1 MAGGGCTQE
10 FDDEEEYYHVLKKE
24 VLENL
29 RSELCDNRLEFEK
42 LLPYLRSQRTLD
54 RDAEEIIERRPTSA
68 EKISKFIDLIQQGG
82 PNAFDT
88 MCEAMTKKRTQV
100 HLVTKLL
107 KEFDRIKAD
116 PPSNLRLVMTE
127 GSSDAGFTGVRVV
140 ESRAGLPVPGAP
152 GGPSVPSVDD
162 NVIERRTPSPTSA
175 PYWAHS

>member
-1 MAGGGCTQE
+1 MAGGGFTQE

-42 LLPYLRSQRTLD
+42 LLPYLRSQRMLD
-54 RDAEEIIERRPTSA
+54 RDAEEIIERRSTSG
-68 EKISKFIDLIQQGG
+68 EKISKFIDLVQQGG
-82 PNAFDT
+82 PNAFDA

-116 PPSNLRLVMTE
+116 PPSNLRLVSME
-127 GSSDAGFTGVRVV
+127 GSSGADTAGARLV
-140 ESRAGLPVPGAP
+140 ESTVGLPVPGEP
-152 GGPSVPSVDD
+152 GGPPVPCVDD
-162 NVIERRTPSPTSA
+162 NVIERRTPSPPT
-175 PYWAHS
+175 PPHWAHS